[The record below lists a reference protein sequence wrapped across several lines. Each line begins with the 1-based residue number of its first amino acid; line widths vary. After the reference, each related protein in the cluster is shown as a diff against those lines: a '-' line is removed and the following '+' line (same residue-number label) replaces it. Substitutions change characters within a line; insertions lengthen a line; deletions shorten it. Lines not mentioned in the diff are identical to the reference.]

1 MRIKS
6 VFLNNNF
13 YVSEFTSKSMRY
25 LVFVTFLW
33 AFSFSFIDVYLAGK
47 VDGDFAVL
55 TRVVIAGLIFL
66 PMTRWN
72 GIPMQLKAGTV
83 LVGGL
88 MIGITYLCLYRSFLY
103 LSVPEVLLFTVTTP
117 LYVSLI
123 DDALNRK
130 FSPVALFA
138 AFISVLGAG
147 YIRYDN
153 ITDSYLT
160 GFILIQVANLAFAAG
175 QVGYANLV
183 RRYPVDVPQRNFFGY
198 FFLGGLVV
206 AGPSFLIFG
215 NPEMMPSTPLQ
226 WVILAWLGAGAS
238 GLGLYLWNKGGTL
251 VDAGTLAIMNN
262 VLIPAG
268 IVVNLLIWN
277 RDVDLFRLSIGMGVI
292 LLALYINGRV
302 GKWASRPAV

>member
-1 MRIKS
+1 
-6 VFLNNNF
+6 
-13 YVSEFTSKSMRY
+13 MRY
-25 LVFVTFLW
+25 LVFITFLW

-55 TRVVIAGLIFL
+55 TRVIIAGLIFL

-72 GIPMQLKAGTV
+72 GIPVPLKAGTV

-88 MIGITYLCLYRSFLY
+88 MIGVTYLCLYRSFLY

-117 LYVSLI
+117 LYVSLL
-123 DDALNRK
+123 DDTLNRK

-160 GFILIQVANLAFAAG
+160 GFVLIQVANLAFAAG

-183 RRYPVDVPQRNFFGY
+183 KRYPVDVPQRNFFGY
-198 FFLGGLVV
+198 FFLGGLII
-206 AGPSFLIFG
+206 AGPSYLIFG
-215 NPEMMPSTPLQ
+215 NPDMMPTTNIQ
-226 WVILAWLGAGAS
+226 WIILAWLGAGAS
-238 GLGLYLWNKGGTL
+238 GLGLYLWNKGGTM

-262 VLIPAG
+262 MLIPAG
-268 IVVNLLIWN
+268 ILVNLLIWN

-292 LLALYINGRV
+292 LVALYINGLA
-302 GKWASRPAV
+302 GKRASGPAV

>member
-1 MRIKS
+1 
-6 VFLNNNF
+6 
-13 YVSEFTSKSMRY
+13 MRY
-25 LVFVTFLW
+25 LIFITFLW

-72 GIPMQLKAGTV
+72 GIPIKLKAGTV

-88 MIGITYLCLYRSFLY
+88 MIGVTYLCLYRSFLY
-103 LSVPEVLLFTVTTP
+103 LTVPEVLLFTVTTP

-123 DDALNRK
+123 DDALYRK

-153 ITDSYLT
+153 ITDSFLT
-160 GFILIQVANLAFAAG
+160 GFVLIQVANLAFAAG

-183 RRYPVDVPQRNFFGY
+183 KRFPVDVPQRNFFGY
-198 FFLGGLVV
+198 FFLGGLMV
-206 AGPSFLIFG
+206 AGPSYLIFG
-215 NPEMMPSTPLQ
+215 NPEMMPSTTVQ

-238 GLGLYLWNKGGTL
+238 GLGLYLWNKGGTM

-262 VLIPAG
+262 MLIPAG

-277 RDVDLFRLSIGMGVI
+277 RDVDLFRLLIGMGVI
-292 LLALYINGRV
+292 LLALYIN
-302 GKWASRPAV
+302 SRAGSREQLSSRKL

>member
-1 MRIKS
+1 
-6 VFLNNNF
+6 
-13 YVSEFTSKSMRY
+13 MRY
-25 LVFVTFLW
+25 LVFITFLW

-72 GIPMQLKAGTV
+72 GIPNQLKAGTV

-103 LSVPEVLLFTVTTP
+103 LTVPEVLLFTVTTP

-183 RRYPVDVPQRNFFGY
+183 KRYPIDIPQRNFFGY
-198 FFLGGLVV
+198 FFLGGLLV
-206 AGPSFLIFG
+206 AGPSYLIFG
-215 NPEMMPSTPLQ
+215 NPDMMPTNSVQ

-238 GLGLYLWNKGGTL
+238 GLGLFLWNKGGTM

-262 VLIPAG
+262 MLIPAG

-277 RDVDLFRLSIGMGVI
+277 RDVDLFRLIVGMGVI
-292 LLALYINGRV
+292 LLALCINSRA
-302 GKWASRPAV
+302 GKWASGQMGK

>member
-1 MRIKS
+1 
-6 VFLNNNF
+6 
-13 YVSEFTSKSMRY
+13 MRY
-25 LVFVTFLW
+25 LVFITFLW

-72 GIPMQLKAGTV
+72 GIPLQLKAGTV

-103 LSVPEVLLFTVTTP
+103 LTVPEVLLFTVTTP

-160 GFILIQVANLAFAAG
+160 GLILIQVANLAFAAG

-183 RRYPVDVPQRNFFGY
+183 KRYPVDIPQRNFFGY
-198 FFLGGLVV
+198 FFLGGLLV
-206 AGPSFLIFG
+206 AGPSYLIFG
-215 NPEMMPSTPLQ
+215 NPDMMPTTSVQ

-238 GLGLYLWNKGGTL
+238 GLGLFLWNKGGTM

-262 VLIPAG
+262 MLIPAG

-292 LLALYINGRV
+292 LLALYINGLA
-302 GKWASRPAV
+302 GKWASGPTGRT

>member
-1 MRIKS
+1 M
-6 VFLNNNF
+6 
-13 YVSEFTSKSMRY
+13 
-25 LVFVTFLW
+25 
-33 AFSFSFIDVYLAGK
+33 YLAGK

-66 PMTRWN
+66 PMTKWN
-72 GIPMQLKAGTV
+72 GVPNPLKSGTV

-103 LSVPEVLLFTVTTP
+103 LTVPEVLLFTVTTP

-183 RRYPVDVPQRNFFGY
+183 KRYPIDIPQRNFFGY
-198 FFLGGLVV
+198 FFLGGLLV
-206 AGPSFLIFG
+206 AGPSYLIFG
-215 NPEMMPSTPLQ
+215 NPDMMPTTNVQ

-238 GLGLYLWNKGGTL
+238 GLGLFLWNKGGTM

-262 VLIPAG
+262 MLIPAG

-277 RDVDLFRLSIGMGVI
+277 RDVDLFRLTVGMGVI
-292 LLALYINGRV
+292 LLALYIN
-302 GKWASRPAV
+302 SRAGSGEQRAESRGSGQAD

>member
-1 MRIKS
+1 
-6 VFLNNNF
+6 
-13 YVSEFTSKSMRY
+13 MRY
-25 LVFVTFLW
+25 LVFITFLW

-66 PMTRWN
+66 PMTKWN
-72 GIPMQLKAGTV
+72 GVPNPLKSGTV

-103 LSVPEVLLFTVTTP
+103 LTVPEVLLFTVTTP

-183 RRYPVDVPQRNFFGY
+183 KRYPIDIPQRNFFGY
-198 FFLGGLVV
+198 FFLGGLLV
-206 AGPSFLIFG
+206 AGPSYLIFG
-215 NPEMMPSTPLQ
+215 NPDMMPTTNVQ

-238 GLGLYLWNKGGTL
+238 GLGLFLWNKGGTM

-262 VLIPAG
+262 MLIPAG

-277 RDVDLFRLSIGMGVI
+277 RDVDLFRLTVGMGVI
-292 LLALYINGRV
+292 LLALYIN
-302 GKWASRPAV
+302 SRAGSGEQRAESRGSGQAD

>member
-1 MRIKS
+1 
-6 VFLNNNF
+6 
-13 YVSEFTSKSMRY
+13 MRY
-25 LVFVTFLW
+25 LVFITFLW

-72 GIPMQLKAGTV
+72 GIPVELKAGTV

-88 MIGITYLCLYRSFLY
+88 MIGVTYLCLYRSFLY

-160 GFILIQVANLAFAAG
+160 GFVLIQVANLAFAAG

-183 RRYPVDVPQRNFFGY
+183 KHYPVDVPQRNFFGY
-198 FFLGGLVV
+198 FFLGGLII
-206 AGPSFLIFG
+206 AGPSYLIFG
-215 NPEMMPSTPLQ
+215 NPDMMPTIGIQ
-226 WVILAWLGAGAS
+226 WIILAWLGAGAS
-238 GLGLYLWNKGGTL
+238 GLGLYLWNKGGTM

-262 VLIPAG
+262 MLIPAG
-268 IVVNLLIWN
+268 ILVNLLIWN

-292 LLALYINGRV
+292 LLALYVNWGAGSSEQRS
-302 GKWASRPAV
+302 SRKL

>member
-1 MRIKS
+1 
-6 VFLNNNF
+6 
-13 YVSEFTSKSMRY
+13 MRY
-25 LVFVTFLW
+25 LVFITFLW

-55 TRVVIAGLIFL
+55 TRVIIAGLIFL

-72 GIPMQLKAGTV
+72 GVPKQLKAGTV

-103 LSVPEVLLFTVTTP
+103 LTVPEVLLFTVTTP

-138 AFISVLGAG
+138 AFISVIGAG

-153 ITDSYLT
+153 LTDSFLT
-160 GFILIQVANLAFAAG
+160 GFVLIQVANLAFAAG

-183 RRYPVDVPQRNFFGY
+183 KRYPVEFPQRHFFGY
-198 FFLGGLVV
+198 FFLGGLII
-206 AGPSFLIFG
+206 AGPSYLIFG
-215 NPEMMPSTPLQ
+215 NPAMMPETSLQ
-226 WVILAWLGAGAS
+226 WGILLWLGAGAS
-238 GLGLYLWNKGGTL
+238 GLGLYLWNKGGTM

-262 VLIPAG
+262 MLIPAG
-268 IVVNLLIWN
+268 ILVNLLLWN
-277 RDVDLFRLSIGMGVI
+277 RDVDLFRLTVGMIVI
-292 LLALYINGRV
+292 ILALYINHRFN
-302 GKWASRPAV
+302 SRPDERMSG

>member
-1 MRIKS
+1 
-6 VFLNNNF
+6 
-13 YVSEFTSKSMRY
+13 MRY

>member
-1 MRIKS
+1 
-6 VFLNNNF
+6 
-13 YVSEFTSKSMRY
+13 MRY

-83 LVGGL
+83 LMGGL

-103 LSVPEVLLFTVTTP
+103 LTVPEVLLFTVTTP

-215 NPEMMPSTPLQ
+215 NPEMMPSTPVQ

-262 VLIPAG
+262 MLIPAG

>member
-1 MRIKS
+1 
-6 VFLNNNF
+6 
-13 YVSEFTSKSMRY
+13 MRY
-25 LVFVTFLW
+25 LVFITFLW

-55 TRVVIAGLIFL
+55 TRVIIAGLIFL

-72 GIPMQLKAGTV
+72 GIPVPLKAGTV

-88 MIGITYLCLYRSFLY
+88 MIGVTYLCLYRSFLY

-117 LYVSLI
+117 LYVSLL

-160 GFILIQVANLAFAAG
+160 GFVLIQVANLAFAAG
-175 QVGYANLV
+175 QVGYANMV
-183 RRYPVDVPQRNFFGY
+183 KRYPVDVPQRNFFGY
-198 FFLGGLVV
+198 FFLGGLII
-206 AGPSFLIFG
+206 AGPSYLIFG
-215 NPEMMPSTPLQ
+215 NPDMMPTTNIQ
-226 WVILAWLGAGAS
+226 WIILAWLGAGAS
-238 GLGLYLWNKGGTL
+238 GLGLYLWNKGGTM

-262 VLIPAG
+262 MLIPAG
-268 IVVNLLIWN
+268 ILVNLLIWN
-277 RDVDLFRLSIGMGVI
+277 RDVDLFRLSVGMGVI
-292 LLALYINGRV
+292 LVALYIN
-302 GKWASRPAV
+302 SRAGSSEQRAI

>member
-1 MRIKS
+1 
-6 VFLNNNF
+6 
-13 YVSEFTSKSMRY
+13 MRY
-25 LVFVTFLW
+25 LVFITFLW

-72 GIPMQLKAGTV
+72 GIPVELKAGTV

-88 MIGITYLCLYRSFLY
+88 MIGVTYLCLYRSFLY

-160 GFILIQVANLAFAAG
+160 GFVLIQVANLAFAAG

-183 RRYPVDVPQRNFFGY
+183 KRYPIDIPQRNFFGY
-198 FFLGGLVV
+198 FFLGGLLV
-206 AGPSFLIFG
+206 AGPSYLIFG
-215 NPEMMPSTPLQ
+215 NPELMPSTTVQ

-238 GLGLYLWNKGGTL
+238 GLGLFLWNKGGTM
-251 VDAGTLAIMNN
+251 VDGGTLAIMNN
-262 VLIPAG
+262 MLIPAG
-268 IVVNLLIWN
+268 IIVNLLIWN
-277 RDVDLFRLSIGMGVI
+277 RDVDLFRLIVGMGVI
-292 LLALYINGRV
+292 LLALYINWGAGSSEQRS
-302 GKWASRPAV
+302 SRKL

>member
-1 MRIKS
+1 
-6 VFLNNNF
+6 
-13 YVSEFTSKSMRY
+13 MRY
-25 LVFVTFLW
+25 LVFITFLW

-66 PMTRWN
+66 PMTKWN
-72 GIPMQLKAGTV
+72 GVPNPLKSGTV

-103 LSVPEVLLFTVTTP
+103 LTVPEVLLFTVTTP

-183 RRYPVDVPQRNFFGY
+183 KRYPIDIPQRNFFGY
-198 FFLGGLVV
+198 FFLGGLLV
-206 AGPSFLIFG
+206 AGPSYLMFG
-215 NPEMMPSTPLQ
+215 NPDMMPTTNVQ

-238 GLGLYLWNKGGTL
+238 GLGLFLWNKGGTM

-262 VLIPAG
+262 MLIPAG

-277 RDVDLFRLSIGMGVI
+277 RDVDLFRLTVGMGVI
-292 LLALYINGRV
+292 LLALYIN
-302 GKWASRPAV
+302 SRAGSGEQRAESRGSGQAD